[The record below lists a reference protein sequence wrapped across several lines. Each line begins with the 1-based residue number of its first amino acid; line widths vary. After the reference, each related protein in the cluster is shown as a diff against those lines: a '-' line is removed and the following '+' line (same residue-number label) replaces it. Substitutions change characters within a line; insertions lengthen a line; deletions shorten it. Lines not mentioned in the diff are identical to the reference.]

1 MIYIQARGPCAPPAA
16 SKHVGRRRRPC
27 VRPGHRRRLAR
38 AGRSSSDAT
47 SRSVDDAP
55 PDESAYAGLQHS
67 VRARCILPAIR
78 LVPARWVIS
87 GSQLVCQLQEEDRS
101 VRTKQIDHLFR
112 TRPIWDPGPDDTF
125 LQRFLRPDPLLDVL
139 CSRRRALAVLLFPR
153 QAGVCFR
160 HLRQTNYHAN
170 YGGITSPVVMS
181 QPYADDTWSIMLYAL
196 ILRADPAHFLLRL
209 SYMIRVEI
217 G

>member
-1 MIYIQARGPCAPPAA
+1 MAPSCKYTCRRATKACA
-16 SKHVGRRRRPC
+16 
-27 VRPGHRRRLAR
+27 RPGHRRRPAR
-38 AGRSSSDAT
+38 AGRKSSDAT

-55 PDESAYAGLQHS
+55 PDESVHAGSEHS
-67 VRARCILPAIR
+67 VRAPCILPAIR
-78 LVPARWVIS
+78 LVPARWAFF
-87 GSQLVCQLQEEDRS
+87 GSQLVCQLQGDDRS

-112 TRPIWDPGPDDTF
+112 TRPIRDPGPDDTF